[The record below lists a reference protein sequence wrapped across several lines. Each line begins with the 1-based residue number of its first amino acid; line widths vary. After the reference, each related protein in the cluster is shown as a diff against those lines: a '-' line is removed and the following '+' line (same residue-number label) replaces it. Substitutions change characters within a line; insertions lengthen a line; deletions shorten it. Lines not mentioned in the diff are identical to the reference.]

1 MRSIVVL
8 LFAVSLCGCGGGG
21 DIEGTWGLDLSM
33 ANYPSTGANTP
44 CTYVVTFKGSAFE
57 QDLLCGS
64 GNVEVM
70 QTYVGT
76 YSATGNQLTTVDTKS
91 TCPDPNPT
99 STVTFTL
106 EGDQLTIVETG
117 GGVLVLTRGTVSSAS
132 NSAALETL
140 GCFSSDDTTFTP
152 GPLNP
157 I

>member
-1 MRSIVVL
+1 MRSMVVL
-8 LFAVSLCGCGGGG
+8 LFAVSLYGCGGGE

-33 ANYPSTGANTP
+33 PNYPSTGANTP
-44 CTYVVTFKGSAFE
+44 CTYLVTFKGSAFE

-64 GNVEVM
+64 GNAEVM

-76 YSATGNQLTTVDTKS
+76 YSVTGNQLTTVDTKS

-106 EGDQLTIVETG
+106 EGDQLTIVETS
-117 GGVLVLTRGTVSSAS
+117 GGVLVFIRVTVLPAS
-132 NSAALETL
+132 RSDALATL